1 MITLFRNFAKSKWAV
16 GLFALIILS
25 FVVVGAQSDIF
36 AKLGARHVI
45 SAGERSVDQQR
56 FRADF
61 ERVRANISEQAGR
74 PVSFEELV
82 EQGYLGQFLESQTQ
96 RLGFSAWAWKAGI
109 RPGKEL
115 VLKRIREVPAFFNS
129 ITGQFDQELYVQAL
143 SQQSITPEMLEQDL
157 RDEFAAAHYGAGLAA
172 GVRLPAVYSALLA
185 AQAMETR
192 DGAWFTV
199 TQAMAGSA
207 GQPTDEQLNAF
218 IKEMDA
224 QLRRPEFRKVSL
236 VLFTPGPNDAR
247 PAVTEEQLRER
258 FEFRKDSL
266 TQPETRS
273 FTVLSAPSKEVA
285 DKIAAEL
292 RAGKPVA
299 EVAAANRIQPTPYNN
314 TPRTALGDPAIAD
327 AVFGLQAAG
336 TTAAIQARVGFAVA
350 QVTAINAGRDV
361 TFEEARP
368 ALVQELQ
375 AEAAKTVAYDR
386 VKKFEDARAEGKSI
400 ADAVAASGARLT
412 QLPAFTQQGQ
422 LENGQ
427 PMQAPP
433 AIIETAYALSK
444 GGESD
449 VINAADGQY
458 FALRVDDVI
467 PSALPPLDE
476 FRAPLTQAWVQRENA
491 RLLSA
496 KAEEL
501 AGRVRAGEDIT
512 AVAASVNASV
522 TVRTNVA
529 ADQASQNANGAAV
542 LRGLFGQGK
551 DQVFTGN
558 SETGFIV
565 GRVNAIH
572 AADPA
577 KAAPLIAQLAPRM
590 SAEWV
595 DGISQHAITAAA
607 ARVKAKNSEQDA
619 RTAIGVTAPAAGA
632 PAPAPAPAQ

>member
-36 AKLGARHVI
+36 ANLGPRHVV
-45 SAGERSVDQQR
+45 SAGDRHIDGQR

-61 ERVRANISEQAGR
+61 ERVRANVSEQAGR
-74 PVSFEELV
+74 SVSFEDMVSENLLT
-82 EQGYLGQFLESQTQ
+82 QYLESQTQ
-96 RLGFSAWAWKAGI
+96 RLGFSAWAWKNGI

-115 VLKRIREVPAFFNS
+115 VLKRIREIPQFFNQ

-143 SQQSITPEMLEQDL
+143 AQQNILPEMLEQDL
-157 RDEFAAAHYGAGLAA
+157 RDEYAAAHFGSGLVAGIK
-172 GVRLPAVYSALLA
+172 LPQIYSALLA

-207 GQPTDEQLNAF
+207 GQPTEEQLNAF
-218 IKEMDA
+218 VQEMDA
-224 QLRRPEFRKVSL
+224 QLRRPEFRQVSL
-236 VLFTPGPNDAR
+236 VLFTPAANEAR

-258 FEFRKDSL
+258 FEFRKDTL
-266 TQPETRS
+266 AQPEKRT
-273 FTVLSAPSKEVA
+273 FTVLSAPSKDVA
-285 DKIAAEL
+285 DKITAEL
-292 RAGKPVA
+292 RAGKPLA
-299 EVAAANRIQPTPYNN
+299 EVAAANRVQPSPYNS
-314 TPRTALGDPAIAD
+314 TPRTALGDPAVAE
-327 AVFGLQAAG
+327 AVFGMAAAG
-336 TTAAIQARVGFAVA
+336 VSEPVQARVGFAVIQLA
-350 QVTAINAGRDV
+350 NIEAGRSI

-368 ALVQELQ
+368 ALTQELQ
-375 AEAAKTVAYDR
+375 VEAIKGVAYER
-386 VKKFEDARAEGKSI
+386 VKKFEDARTEGKSI

-422 LENGQ
+422 MQNGQ

-458 FALRVDDVI
+458 FALRVDEII

-476 FRAPLTQAWVQRENA
+476 FRAPLTQAWMQRENG

-512 AVAASVNASV
+512 AVAASVNAAV
-522 TVRTNVA
+522 NVQTNVA
-529 ADQASQNANGAAV
+529 ANQQTQASLGVAV

-551 DQVFTGN
+551 DQVFSGAG
-558 SETGFIV
+558 ETGYVI
-565 GRVNAIH
+565 GKVNAIH
-572 AADPA
+572 AANPVE
-577 KAAPLIAQLAPRM
+577 AAPLVAQISPRL

-595 DGISQHAITAAA
+595 ESISQSAIAAA
-607 ARVKAKNSEQDA
+607 AQRVKAKSSEQEA
-619 RTAIGVTAPAAGA
+619 LNALGITAPAA
-632 PAPAPAPAQ
+632 PTPAPAPAQ